1 MSAVQCGDGQN
12 IHKGKDDGEECRH
25 VPELVPV
32 PRGGE
37 NTADG
42 SETSELLGSF
52 LGEEIFHLAYV
63 AFQSLYPQRY
73 AGRERGK
80 ETVFLTDN
88 GQQLVGC
95 RTCCYAYFIVG
106 IGHHAQGVCHTV
118 TDVCQGYLMGCI
130 GFLALQHL
138 FFEVVVGY

>member
-73 AGRERGK
+73 AGRKEERK
-80 ETVFLTDN
+80 LYS
-88 GQQLVGC
+88 L
-95 RTCCYAYFIVG
+95 RTTGSSLSVAVRAATPIS
-106 IGHHAQGVCHTV
+106 
-118 TDVCQGYLMGCI
+118 
-130 GFLALQHL
+130 
-138 FFEVVVGY
+138 

>member
-25 VPELVPV
+25 VPELVRV

-63 AFQSLYPQRY
+63 AFQSLTPKDTPAGKGKGNCIPYGQR
-73 AGRERGK
+73 AAACR
-80 ETVFLTDN
+80 F
-88 GQQLVGC
+88 

-106 IGHHAQGVCHTV
+106 IGHHAQGVCHTF
-118 TDVCQGYLMGCI
+118 TDVCQGYLMDALA
-130 GFLALQHL
+130 FLRFSISSLKS
-138 FFEVVVGY
+138 

>member
-1 MSAVQCGDGQN
+1 MQN

-80 ETVFLTDN
+80 ETVFLADN
-88 GQQLVGC
+88 GQQFVGC
-95 RTCCYAYFIVG
+95 RTCCY
-106 IGHHAQGVCHTV
+106 V
-118 TDVCQGYLMGCI
+118 TPLRTYVKVTSWDALA
-130 GFLALQHL
+130 FLRFSISSLKS
-138 FFEVVVGY
+138 

>member
-42 SETSELLGSF
+42 SETSEVAWLLPWRKDISS
-52 LGEEIFHLAYV
+52 AYV
-63 AFQSLYPQRY
+63 AFRVFTPKDTP
-73 AGRERGK
+73 AGK
-80 ETVFLTDN
+80 EERKLYS
-88 GQQLVGC
+88 L
-95 RTCCYAYFIVG
+95 RTTGSSLSVAVRAATPIS
-106 IGHHAQGVCHTV
+106 
-118 TDVCQGYLMGCI
+118 
-130 GFLALQHL
+130 
-138 FFEVVVGY
+138 